1 METYSVKVGTTAKR
15 IVDYS
20 PRRTVIMIYNNSG
33 NTIYIGTGQGV
44 TTDNGFPLAANQGMV
59 IAREFG
65 DDPTKAVWAI
75 SDTDNLDVRVWEGY
89 GATVGKNL
97 EKLIEVFKQKVT
109 VG

>member
-20 PRRTVIMIYNNSG
+20 PRRTVIMIYNNSST
-33 NTIYIGTGQGV
+33 TIYISTGSGV
-44 TTDNGFPLAANQGMV
+44 TVTNGFPLAGNQGMV

-75 SDTDNLDVRVWEGY
+75 ASNDNLDVRIWEGY
-89 GATVGKNL
+89 GQTVGRSL
-97 EKLIEVFKQKVT
+97 EEMIEIFKQKVT
-109 VG
+109 L